1 MKTGKTAVS
10 WARLRVREHFWFF
23 MPASAGSSL
32 SSETEAWSCCCYPKD
47 VAFLNMVE
55 VDGDRQ
61 ISHIQSSI
69 LLNTWTFPTDIS
81 FLESCLGCS
90 LLTLPVSTPRIH
102 YTSVVW
108 AGEKAQILALGLN
121 SYPAFSHYWCELGK
135 FYLFWEAVSVE
146 VNITILGS
154 DCKPRFA
161 TFQLCELEPVLL
173 CPFLM

>member
-1 MKTGKTAVS
+1 MEPEWRLEKQQ
-10 WARLRVREHFWFF
+10 WAGHVWEWGNIWFF
-23 MPASAGSSL
+23 MPASTGSSL

-47 VAFLNMVE
+47 VAFLNVVE

-102 YTSVVW
+102 YTYVVW

-135 FYLFWEAVSVE
+135 FYLFINQGLNSCFLRGSVCR
-146 VNITILGS
+146 G
-154 DCKPRFA
+154 
-161 TFQLCELEPVLL
+161 
-173 CPFLM
+173 